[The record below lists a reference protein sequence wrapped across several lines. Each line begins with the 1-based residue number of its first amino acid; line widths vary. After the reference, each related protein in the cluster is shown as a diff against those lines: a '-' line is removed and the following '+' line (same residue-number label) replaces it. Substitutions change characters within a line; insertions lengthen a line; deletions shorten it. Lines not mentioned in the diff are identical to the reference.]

1 MLTSISMA
9 LLTIELASTPLER
22 ALCSLRA
29 LFTRTVPS
37 STILPSLVI
46 CHENANC
53 TYARAIDLRLQIR
66 LTSPI
71 LLRCL
76 IVLGLERCSD
86 KCSSV
91 RLLYVARGLG
101 IGGEVATWLVPFM
114 YEITVTYPAEEACMM
129 GPS

>member
-1 MLTSISMA
+1 MKMQIA
-9 LLTIELASTPLER
+9 LMHVPLIFVYK
-22 ALCSLRA
+22 SK
-29 LFTRTVPS
+29 
-37 STILPSLVI
+37 
-46 CHENANC
+46 
-53 TYARAIDLRLQIR
+53 